1 MNILDVRNQQAGA
14 ARLTL
19 ADDLGHDVDG
29 AWWPR
34 SSLVSRE
41 LPDLITALGGRL
53 GEIVDIHV
61 NWSSNDPPSLTF
73 YGGLPK
79 RLPIM
84 TIRGSSASTRILVI
98 PHKTAAALAVMVLLH
113 AAYLPTGH
121 TQASLKAF
129 QAADAIVASA
139 RTQCASLRGA

>member
-1 MNILDVRNQQAGA
+1 MSILDVRSQQGSAT
-14 ARLTL
+14 RLTL

-41 LPDLITALGGRL
+41 LPDLIDALGGRL

-61 NWSSNDPPSLTF
+61 NWASNDPPSLTF
-73 YGGLPK
+73 YGGLRK

-84 TIRGSSASTRILVI
+84 TIRGSNASTRILII
-98 PHKTAAALAVMVLLH
+98 PHKTTAALAVMVLLH
-113 AAYLPTGH
+113 AAYLPTNN
-121 TQASLKAF
+121 TQVSLKAL
-129 QAADAIVASA
+129 QVAEAIVASA
-139 RTQCASLRGA
+139 RTQCASLPGV